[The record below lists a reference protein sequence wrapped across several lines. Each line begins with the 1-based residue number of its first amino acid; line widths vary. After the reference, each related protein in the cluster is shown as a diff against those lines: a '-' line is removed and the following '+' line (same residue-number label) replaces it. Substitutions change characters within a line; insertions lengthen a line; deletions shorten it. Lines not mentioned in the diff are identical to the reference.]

1 MKTTPYAR
9 SLAVVT
15 ACLLVGSMLT
25 ALPAQSPRAAP
36 GTARVITAPLP
47 TEPDDYDVLAATGDW
62 IWAMLPGDSTVD
74 NTSLSKDGGRT
85 WTRLGM
91 MPESSHYVA
100 GAGRLAYFGGDDG
113 LGVPYFFYPTDID
126 NGDWQELW
134 SVAAAGTK
142 AMLASNLYLVRS
154 GHDDNVRVRF
164 ATLPKKLA
172 KPTQRYSFTADS
184 AYLIRLTHTAGSA
197 DYASVVDVR
206 TAKSVGRLTLPSTA
220 QHQVSGSAVYSLT
233 ATKAG
238 LQLCRQPLPSGTATC
253 STVIGGDQRR
263 ANATLYQFGAN
274 AIVRPTPKADP
285 LLVSATGTVTRVA
298 LPAGT
303 TSWQRDGTGDPSRP
317 LLRTVDALGN
327 PHHLRV
333 APDGSVTEYLKVKQK
348 PLEVFDLTLAPTQ
361 VFGTL
366 WGWQPE
372 RFKWGWGP
380 LQQQWALS
388 KDSIGP
394 AMATPFAVSMVTGSR
409 WIVSDSRDRQY
420 LYDAARKGAR
430 VRDADA
436 LSGPFLLYE
445 NSVAMVTGRSVATTR
460 PRAIFGSLVAERV
473 TAPKGKKGYWVAVRN
488 LAASTKKPVTVQV
501 SPDSRLFSRLFFWG
515 DWLGTTVEPGRLRL
529 VNWRTGTVLT
539 RAADLNYLGD
549 GFAVVSDDDYR
560 LSTLNLST
568 GTVTQLEKGSSS
580 LEFSAYG
587 NRVAYQDSKSLIVRT
602 VPGTSRPRLLGALT
616 SGRATKKSPWKA
628 AIDLTKPVAA
638 GTLVIRDA
646 KGRVVRTLATAASDT
661 GSLRGISWTGRD
673 TAGRQLKGRYTWELL
688 AAASDGTGFAVSVTG
703 DGRAGG
709 TITAG

>member
-154 GHDDNVRVRF
+154 AHDDNVRVRF

-238 LQLCRQPLPSGTATC
+238 LQLCRQPLPSGNRHLLDGHRWRPAQGERDA
-253 STVIGGDQRR
+253 VPVRR
-263 ANATLYQFGAN
+263 QCDRA
-274 AIVRPTPKADP
+274 
-285 LLVSATGTVTRVA
+285 
-298 LPAGT
+298 
-303 TSWQRDGTGDPSRP
+303 
-317 LLRTVDALGN
+317 
-327 PHHLRV
+327 PH
-333 APDGSVTEYLKVKQK
+333 PQG
-348 PLEVFDLTLAPTQ
+348 
-361 VFGTL
+361 
-366 WGWQPE
+366 
-372 RFKWGWGP
+372 
-380 LQQQWALS
+380 
-388 KDSIGP
+388 GP
-394 AMATPFAVSMVTGSR
+394 A
-409 WIVSDSRDRQY
+409 
-420 LYDAARKGAR
+420 AR
-430 VRDADA
+430 VGHRH
-436 LSGPFLLYE
+436 GH
-445 NSVAMVTGRSVATTR
+445 
-460 PRAIFGSLVAERV
+460 
-473 TAPKGKKGYWVAVRN
+473 
-488 LAASTKKPVTVQV
+488 
-501 SPDSRLFSRLFFWG
+501 
-515 DWLGTTVEPGRLRL
+515 PG
-529 VNWRTGTVLT
+529 
-539 RAADLNYLGD
+539 
-549 GFAVVSDDDYR
+549 
-560 LSTLNLST
+560 
-568 GTVTQLEKGSSS
+568 
-580 LEFSAYG
+580 
-587 NRVAYQDSKSLIVRT
+587 
-602 VPGTSRPRLLGALT
+602 GA
-616 SGRATKKSPWKA
+616 SGRH
-628 AIDLTKPVAA
+628 DFVAA
-638 GTLVIRDA
+638 GRH
-646 KGRVVRTLATAASDT
+646 R
-661 GSLRGISWTGRD
+661 
-673 TAGRQLKGRYTWELL
+673 
-688 AAASDGTGFAVSVTG
+688 
-703 DGRAGG
+703 
-709 TITAG
+709 